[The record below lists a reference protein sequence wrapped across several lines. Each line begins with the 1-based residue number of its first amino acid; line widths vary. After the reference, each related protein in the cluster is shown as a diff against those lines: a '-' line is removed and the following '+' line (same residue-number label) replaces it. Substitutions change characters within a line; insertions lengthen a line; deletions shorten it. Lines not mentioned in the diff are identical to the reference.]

1 MIEKATGSLG
11 NGMVFLP
18 PKSSSNKKVSD
29 RVFRTALRPD
39 LYLKLELEAQE
50 RGGLTPYKLTQI
62 LLTMYIE
69 GKLKVVEDLHADSDL
84 ADQQ

>member
-1 MIEKATGSLG
+1 MTQ
-11 NGMVFLP
+11 LP
-18 PKSSSNKKVSD
+18 PKLLSTRKVSD

-84 ADQQ
+84 VDQQ